1 MADTGE
7 LFKLCCVWG
16 GYKKTSADL
25 CPVGQHLL
33 ANFVVYNTG

>member
-1 MADTGE
+1 MEDTGDVAQVV
-7 LFKLCCVWG
+7 LCG